1 MTSFALLLSLVL
13 FLLGLTLSRGVAARA
28 DVRI

>member
-1 MTSFALLLSLVL
+1 MNQFALLLSLVL

-28 DVRI
+28 EVRS